1 MKKTSLFLLIC
12 GVIAAMCMGC
22 ESINNTDPTHDTT
35 KLWPAYDNA
44 TDKWGYI
51 NAKGKMVIPA
61 QFDESNG
68 FSCG

>member
-1 MKKTSLFLLIC
+1 
-12 GVIAAMCMGC
+12 MGC